1 MQSMKEQFR
10 LRDNL
15 LNEKRRRIA
24 CMVCYDFCQY
34 GRGGVQMS
42 LCLAVCA
49 EGLQEMALGRESRRE
64 GFDLDLLTA
73 SLKHKLPEYQ

>member
-1 MQSMKEQFR
+1 
-10 LRDNL
+10 
-15 LNEKRRRIA
+15 
-24 CMVCYDFCQY
+24 
-34 GRGGVQMS
+34 MS